1 MPTSNYFRAMY
12 FMIRSPVEGQLSGV
26 GPEIGI
32 PLSSPEGFSL
42 AIGTTPQPDLGSPI
56 AFLKNNDLT

>member
-1 MPTSNYFRAMY
+1 MY